1 MHTFLC
7 LLGFLFKLF
16 EAFLQLNPLSL
27 CVLTSLFL
35 PLQLG
40 PAETDIIRGRGE
52 VDNAAGPCRER
63 SYNITGR
70 GEVDSAARPC
80 RERGHITLRGEGK

>member
-27 CVLTSLFL
+27 CVLTSLLL

-40 PAETDIIRGRGE
+40 PAETDIIRG
-52 VDNAAGPCRER
+52 
-63 SYNITGR
+63 
-70 GEVDSAARPC
+70 
-80 RERGHITLRGEGK
+80 EGKWTMQLGLAEREVI

>member
-63 SYNITGR
+63 
-70 GEVDSAARPC
+70 
-80 RERGHITLRGEGK
+80 GHITLQGEGKWTMQLGLAEREVI